1 MVDEVLVG
9 LDGELAAMYPSRG
22 RPSVPPEMLLKASV
36 LMALYSIRSERAF
49 CERLNFD
56 MLFKWFLGLRIDER
70 GFDASTFSKNRRR
83 LLDHDIADRF
93 FAAVVDAARLRRY
106 CSSGHFSV
114 DGTLLEAWAS
124 HKSFKP
130 RTTASGPDSGEPQR
144 TEPNTASGPASGE
157 PQRTEP
163 NTASGPASGEP
174 QRTEPNT
181 ASGPDSGEPQRTEP
195 NTASGPAS
203 GEPQRT
209 EPNTASGPASGEPQ
223 RTEPNTASGPASGEP
238 QRTEPNTASGPASGE
253 PQRTEPNTASGPA
266 SGEPQRTEPNTASG
280 PASGEPQRTEPNTAS
295 GPASGEPQR
304 TEPNTASGPAS
315 GEPQR
320 TEPNTAGGR
329 NQQTDWRGARR
340 RNDTHAS
347 ATDPEARLYRKSA
360 GTAATLCF
368 MGHVLTENRNGLIV
382 DAELTTADGRAERD
396 TAAEMLDRAPKRKR
410 RRTVGADRNYDTK
423 DFVADA
429 RAAGFTP
436 HVAQNTTRRRSAIDG
451 RTTRHAG
458 YAISQRTRKRVEE
471 PFGWIKTIAGGRKLR
486 HRGRQRNRAWFL
498 IAAASYNLVRIARLD
513 TPTT

>member
-163 NTASGPASGEP
+163 NTASGP
-174 QRTEPNT
+174 
-181 ASGPDSGEPQRTEP
+181 DSGEPQRTEP

-209 EPNTASGPASGEPQ
+209 EPNTASGPDSGEPQ